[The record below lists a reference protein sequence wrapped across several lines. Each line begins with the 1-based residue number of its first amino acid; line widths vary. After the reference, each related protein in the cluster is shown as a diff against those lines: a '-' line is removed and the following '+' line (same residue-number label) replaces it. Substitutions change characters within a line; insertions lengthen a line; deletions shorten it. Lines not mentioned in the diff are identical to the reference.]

1 MLDNARKYQE
11 ELKIKMMDTWYDE
24 KYKYYH
30 YGGWHS
36 EINLSTHDWENIYF
50 VSLNK
55 DNEIIGYIAYSVDR
69 NISGAYDFG
78 AINFSNDKLTFGRDL
93 VQVIDDIFCSFGL
106 ERIEF
111 KVVCG
116 NPIERSYDRMV
127 ERFGGRIVG
136 VRKRVAKLMDN
147 QIYDEKMYEIL
158 REDYLAHKMAGCES
172 GLIERS

>member
-1 MLDNARKYQE
+1 MLTA
-11 ELKIKMMDTWYDE
+11 
-24 KYKYYH
+24 
-30 YGGWHS
+30 
-36 EINLSTHDWENIYF
+36 
-50 VSLNK
+50 
-55 DNEIIGYIAYSVDR
+55 
-69 NISGAYDFG
+69 AYDFG

-106 ERIEF
+106 ERMEF

-147 QIYDEKMYEIL
+147 
-158 REDYLAHKMAGCES
+158 
-172 GLIERS
+172 